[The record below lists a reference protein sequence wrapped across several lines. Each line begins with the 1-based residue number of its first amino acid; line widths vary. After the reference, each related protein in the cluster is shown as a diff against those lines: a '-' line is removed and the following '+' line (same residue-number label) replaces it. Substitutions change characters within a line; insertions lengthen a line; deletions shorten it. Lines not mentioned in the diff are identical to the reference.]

1 MAILGK
7 KVFNVFNAYF
17 YLEGKIAMVQENL
30 TSSSI
35 SSTATENLI
44 KNGIGNGTWAS
55 ISSDK
60 ELNVELQ
67 TNVIDFN
74 QIALACGTAIVKG
87 AKTVHSDAKVYKIG
101 ASNKVTLDKEPLV
114 TKEVQIVDVAKDEIV
129 ASEGYQISG
138 SEVTFTTLTEGME
151 VKVLPYTYTSV
162 AGTEE
167 IVISAEKFAQAGK
180 LVLKTIAI
188 DNNQKP
194 TDEVEIVIEQ
204 CKPSSDFTISTSSD
218 TSNGNDNT
226 ISLKALK
233 DSKNNLGYIRLIPI
247 EQ

>member
-101 ASNKVTLDKEPLV
+101 ALSKVTLDKEPLV
-114 TKEVQIVDVAKDEIV
+114 TEEVQIVDVAKDEIV
-129 ASEGYQISG
+129 DSEGYQISG

-151 VKVLPYTYTSV
+151 VKVLPYKIGRAHV
-162 AGTEE
+162 
-167 IVISAEKFAQAGK
+167 
-180 LVLKTIAI
+180 
-188 DNNQKP
+188 
-194 TDEVEIVIEQ
+194 
-204 CKPSSDFTISTSSD
+204 
-218 TSNGNDNT
+218 
-226 ISLKALK
+226 
-233 DSKNNLGYIRLIPI
+233 
-247 EQ
+247 